1 MVRTGAVTLNRPA
14 VGQSDVE
21 VTLTA
26 TVNDVVT
33 ATKQF
38 IVTVKAQTETA
49 AQKAERLATALTDE
63 ALGLQNGEPKSA
75 IETTPQL
82 ATTAGEDSTIVWTSN
97 NAAITIDSETG
108 AVTLNRPAVGQSDVE
123 VTLTATVN
131 GVVTATKQFTVKVK
145 ARTETAAQKAERL
158 VTALTDEALGLQNGE
173 PKTAIETTPQLAT
186 TAGEASTIVWTSNN
200 AAITIDSETGAVTL
214 NRPAVGQSDVEVTL
228 TATVN
233 GVVTATKQFTVKVK
247 ALSSY
252 TDKTN
257 QITFS
262 KVTLD
267 SQTQTLLISG
277 ITNYETGSTFD
288 FSKLIYSNGV
298 TDEYQL
304 KGIYKLELTLEDVNE
319 AGEYFFGYD
328 TLTIKLTDDDFIE
341 IINLDFYNTDII
353 KALLGWNVNLSNNP
367 AAEVNVNV
375 DIIN

>member
-1 MVRTGAVTLNRPA
+1 M
-14 VGQSDVE
+14 E